1 MERQQGKHILPK
13 DRFRSLR
20 QFFTTLHHK
29 GSSVRLF
36 TPSWQSTDQSVS
48 PFNEHH
54 TLHSAVL
61 GLKLHILQKIRR
73 LECFRLKPTLSLS
86 IISCRE
92 DIGHSTKYNRDPTPT
107 YFKTIWSWNP
117 QVYGGMKCS
126 TPGLTKLSA
135 EHNIINAR
143 GNTHFTPQ
151 CNLSLPSSSAKSNW
165 PLCRIV
171 PELKKTWNSPKC
183 TVKARECVD
192 DLCIWQSK
200 HSHRQCVHPTRAVLK
215 HYWSLYK
222 GDKTKNTSAS
232 PKLR

>member
-171 PELKKTWNSPKC
+171 PEFKKNMKLPQMHCEGTRVCGWPLYLTEQTFSQAVRSPYKSRTQTILIPLQRRQNKKTLQP
-183 TVKARECVD
+183 R
-192 DLCIWQSK
+192 QS
-200 HSHRQCVHPTRAVLK
+200 
-215 HYWSLYK
+215 
-222 GDKTKNTSAS
+222 
-232 PKLR
+232 